1 MNLLEL
7 RKVAEIRHLFLD
19 RSGPVNIWWLWHQHL
34 PIQSVKKLVV

>member
-7 RKVAEIRHLFLD
+7 RKVAKFATFFLTD
-19 RSGPVNIWWLWHQHL
+19 LGPVNIWWLWPQHL